1 MAARARSQCRVD
13 RRSAGAQA
21 CARAGVGRPRRMLPA
36 QSFQSGCVDLH
47 LESAREGHIT
57 VALTGRGRRQL
68 FRLRGTSTGIRA
80 PVPQQVDDS
89 TVAPF
94 G

>member
-1 MAARARSQCRVD
+1 MAARARLQRRVD
-13 RRSAGAQA
+13 RPNAGARA
-21 CARAGVGRPRRMLPA
+21 CASVGVRGHRQMLPPHG
-36 QSFQSGCVDLH
+36 FQSGCVDLY
-47 LESAREGHIT
+47 LVSAREGHIT
-57 VALTGRGRRQL
+57 VALTGRGRGQL
-68 FRLRGTSTGIRA
+68 FRLRGIRTGIRA